1 MYSDIVDTIGF
12 LGQYDSEVGDAMAKE
27 LARQKRNLELI
38 ASRKHR
44 FPRSNGCYGQRSYQQ
59 VR

>member
-12 LGQYDSEVGDAMAKE
+12 LGQYDSEVADAMNLE
-27 LARQKRNLELI
+27 LKRQKRNLELI
-38 ASRKHR
+38 ASD
-44 FPRSNGCYGQRSYQQ
+44 GCYGQRAYQQ